1 MYGGIMN
8 IFKALKKEGKFLK
21 RFYISMGTLF
31 VLLPLSVYMTNM
43 YTAFYMIFLLI
54 IELLIVLAVISKRN
68 ATKIRYSCNNN
79 RLKITSG
86 LFSKENLIF
95 CDKVVLVHTE
105 KMEDDIEIYI
115 FTTVNFKN
123 KRLKLV
129 GKSLLKRIP
138 SVEEDYLKVR
148 RDNPGKLIYFQQVK
162 RGGLKKYM
170 LLDTIYKNCV
180 KAVYTDQC
188 IENIKIARGQTLV

>member
-1 MYGGIMN
+1 MN
-8 IFKALKKEGKFLK
+8 IFKALKREGKFLK
-21 RFYISMGTLF
+21 RFYISMGTFF

>member
-1 MYGGIMN
+1 MN
-8 IFKALKKEGKFLK
+8 IFKALKREGKFLK
-21 RFYISMGTLF
+21 RFYISMGTFF
-31 VLLPLSVYMTNM
+31 VILPLSVYMTNM

-54 IELLIVLAVISKRN
+54 VELLIVLAVISKRN
-68 ATKIRYSCNNN
+68 ATKIRFSCNNN

-129 GKSLLKRIP
+129 GKSLLKKIP

-148 RDNPGKLIYFQQVK
+148 RDNPGKIIYFQQVK

>member
-1 MYGGIMN
+1 MN

-21 RFYISMGTLF
+21 RFYISMGTFF